1 MVCVLSSAITSKCS
15 GNSHVS
21 DETLHNGE
29 NGGRSLIAGAVWA
42 LEAGGAVTNITTY
55 RDPPR
60 GAGKGPAVSMWI
72 SSIGLLA
79 RAVV

>member
-1 MVCVLSSAITSKCS
+1 MSAMNRFTKARTATALISRVPHGRWRREALS
-15 GNSHVS
+15 
-21 DETLHNGE
+21 
-29 NGGRSLIAGAVWA
+29 
-42 LEAGGAVTNITTY
+42 TNITTY

-60 GAGKGPAVSMWI
+60 DAGKGPAVSMWI